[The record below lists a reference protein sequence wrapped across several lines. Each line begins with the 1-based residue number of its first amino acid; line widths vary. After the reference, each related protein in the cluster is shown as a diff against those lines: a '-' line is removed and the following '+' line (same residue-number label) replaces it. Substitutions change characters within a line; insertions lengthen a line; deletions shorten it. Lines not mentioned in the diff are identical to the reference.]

1 MSTEWIKMWSI
12 YTMKYYSALKKNKR
26 MSSAATWMDLEI
38 IKLSEISKR
47 KTNIMWCH
55 LYVGSKEGMVQMSLL
70 AKQKLSHGDWKQAC
84 G

>member
-47 KTNIMWCH
+47 QTSCGVTCMWN
-55 LYVGSKEGMVQMSLL
+55 LKKGWYR
-70 AKQKLSHGDWKQAC
+70 
-84 G
+84 